1 VSELHCST
9 RSTHTAT
16 EKNLHDWVSD
26 VEVLLAATLSSTWGS
41 LSFISISASVTE
53 KEDNNINNKLPI
65 KFEVYIK
72 NISIST
78 CRNAVGLDIPII
90 AVSRSRTVEEK
101 PGKEKSMWS
110 DSKLE

>member
-1 VSELHCST
+1 M
-9 RSTHTAT
+9 
-16 EKNLHDWVSD
+16 SD
-26 VEVLLAATLSSTWGS
+26 VEVLLAATLSSMRGS

-53 KEDNNINNKLPI
+53 KVYNITNKLAI
-65 KFEVYIK
+65 KFEAYIK
-72 NISIST
+72 NVSISNY
-78 CRNAVGLDIPII
+78 RNAVGLSIPII